1 MEGDL
6 FSETFVT
13 TQQIATGKNQR
24 AAQYSQPWKT
34 QTTFP
39 SDRLSMLVINC

>member
-1 MEGDL
+1 MEEDL

-13 TQQIATGKNQR
+13 TQQNATGQNQR
-24 AAQYSQPWKT
+24 AAQSSQPWKT

-39 SDRLSMLVINC
+39 ADRLSNLVIN